1 MELPAMAGVGMRVM
15 SATLCSLVLCTQI
28 VTAQTHLLIVSGLG
42 GDELHRERFHGWATA
57 MLDAAAN
64 RYGISDSN
72 LVYLAE
78 RVEKDPERIDGR
90 STKENVEQTLRALAE
105 RARANDEVLILL
117 IGHGS
122 YQGEESRFSLPGPDM
137 TPQDFATAL
146 AWLSTQTVAL
156 VNTTSASGDFV
167 EALSGERR
175 TIITATR
182 SPFERNETVFC
193 HYFVEAF
200 TEDVADVDHDE
211 RLSVLEAF
219 EYARHE
225 VARFYEDENRLLTE
239 HAVLDDNGDGEGSSE
254 PDPATSDGR
263 MASSFLFDARATV
276 VAELA
281 EEDPY
286 LSELYRRQRIYQDSL
301 AVLRTRRDEM
311 DTEEYEEVLERLLLN
326 LSQIALAIRERGGS
340 GL

>member
-1 MELPAMAGVGMRVM
+1 
-15 SATLCSLVLCTQI
+15 
-28 VTAQTHLLIVSGLG
+28 
-42 GDELHRERFHGWATA
+42 

-64 RYGISDSN
+64 RYGVSDSN

-78 RVEKDPERIDGR
+78 RVERDSDRIDGR
-90 STKENVEQTLRALAE
+90 STKENVESALRVMAGGV
-105 RARANDEVLILL
+105 RANDEVLILL

-146 AWLSTQTVAL
+146 SWFPTQSIAL
-156 VNTTSASGDFV
+156 VNTTSASGEFV
-167 EALSGERR
+167 QALSGERR

-200 TEDVADVDHDE
+200 TEDGADVDHDE

-219 EYARHE
+219 EYARNE
-225 VARFYEDENRLLTE
+225 VARHYESENRLLTE

-254 PDPATSDGR
+254 PDPGTSDGNL
-263 MASSFLFDARATV
+263 AASFLFDVRAGV

-281 EEDPY
+281 DEDPY
-286 LSELYRRQRIYQDSL
+286 LTTLYRRQRIYQDSL
-301 AVLRTRRDEM
+301 AMLRTRRDEM
-311 DTEEYEEVLERLLLN
+311 ETQMYEEVLERLLVN
-326 LSQIALAIRERGGS
+326 LSQIALEIRERSGS
-340 GL
+340 GS